1 MRKVFATESV
11 VSLDRELHL
20 PGPHHVRDTFGEY

>member
-1 MRKVFATESV
+1 MRKVFTTESV

-20 PGPHHVRDTFGEY
+20 PAPNQTTDTFSKY